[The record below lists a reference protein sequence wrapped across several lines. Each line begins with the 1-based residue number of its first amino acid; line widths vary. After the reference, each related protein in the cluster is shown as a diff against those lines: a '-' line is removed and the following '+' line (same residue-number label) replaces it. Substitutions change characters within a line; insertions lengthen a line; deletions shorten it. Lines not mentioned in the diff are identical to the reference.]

1 MSSTII
7 KKDNEKT
14 KAMANSAQNN
24 NAAGDTKVSKSNI
37 SRAEQTKKKLS
48 SHTRTIFRC
57 RD

>member
-7 KKDNEKT
+7 KKDKEKT

-37 SRAEQTKKKLS
+37 SRAEQTKKN
-48 SHTRTIFRC
+48 
-57 RD
+57 